1 MSLPRLFVAAWPPA
15 EVLDLLET
23 LPRPPDPG
31 VRWTRRDQW
40 HVTLRFLG
48 AADPDA
54 ATAALASVDAVAAEA
69 VLGPLTARLGRS
81 VVVVPVAGLAEVAAA
96 VAAAT
101 ADVGEPPDP
110 RPFAGHLTLARLRQ
124 RPACGVTGARFS
136 ARFPVRE
143 LHLVRSHL
151 HHEGARYETLAVA
164 PLRGAP
170 ATAPGAQDSGA
181 GSSRSDAEFMQ

>member
-1 MSLPRLFVAAWPPA
+1 VSLPRLFVAAWPPA
-15 EVLDLLET
+15 DVLDLLET
-23 LPRPPDPG
+23 LPRPSDPG

-48 AADPDA
+48 AADPDDA
-54 ATAALASVDAVAAEA
+54 AAALASVHAAVADA

-81 VVVVPVAGLAEVAAA
+81 VVVVPVAGLGEIAAA
-96 VAAAT
+96 VVAAT
-101 ADVGEPPDP
+101 ADVGQPPDP

-124 RPACGVTGARFS
+124 RPACGVTGSRLS

-151 HHEGARYETLAVA
+151 HHEGARYETLAVV
-164 PLRGAP
+164 PLRQEAE
-170 ATAPGAQDSGA
+170 AQASEA

>member
-1 MSLPRLFVAAWPPA
+1 MSLPRLFVAAWPPD

-23 LPRPPDPG
+23 LPRPSDPG

-54 ATAALASVDAVAAEA
+54 AAAALASVDAAAAEA

-81 VVVVPVAGLAEVAAA
+81 VVVVPVGGLGAVAAA
-96 VAAAT
+96 VVTAT
-101 ADVGEPPDP
+101 AEVGEPPDP

-124 RPACGVTGARFS
+124 RPACGVTGFRVS

-151 HHEGARYETLAVA
+151 HHEGARYETLAVV
-164 PLRGAP
+164 PLGEAAQDP
-170 ATAPGAQDSGA
+170 VAQDSAA
-181 GSSRSDAEFMQ
+181 GSRRSDAEFMQ

>member
-1 MSLPRLFVAAWPPA
+1 VSLPRLFVAVWPPA
-15 EVLDLLET
+15 DVLDLLES
-23 LPRPPDPG
+23 LPRPSDPG

-48 AADPDA
+48 AADPDDA
-54 ATAALASVDAVAAEA
+54 AAALASVDAVAADA

-81 VVVVPVAGLAEVAAA
+81 VVVVPVAGLGEVAAA
-96 VAAAT
+96 VASAT

-110 RPFAGHLTLARLRQ
+110 RSFAGHVTLARLRQ
-124 RPACGVTGARFS
+124 RPACGVTGFRLS

-151 HHEGARYETLAVA
+151 HHEGARYETLAVV
-164 PLRGAP
+164 PLREG
-170 ATAPGAQDSGA
+170 PGAQDSGA

>member
-1 MSLPRLFVAAWPPA
+1 VSLPRLFVAAWPPD

-23 LPRPPDPG
+23 LPRPLDPG

-54 ATAALASVDAVAAEA
+54 AAAALASVHAPFAEA

-81 VVVVPVAGLAEVAAA
+81 VVVVPVAGLAALAGA

-101 ADVGEPPDP
+101 AEVGEPPDP

-124 RPACGVTGARFS
+124 RPACRVAGFRFS
-136 ARFPVRE
+136 ACFGVTE
-143 LHLVRSHL
+143 IHLVRSRL
-151 HHEGARYETLAVA
+151 DRGGARYEVLRTW
-164 PLRGAP
+164 PLG
-170 ATAPGAQDSGA
+170 G
-181 GSSRSDAEFMQ
+181 